1 MPGACIIRTVALLDA
16 IISAW
21 CPEEVY
27 IVPGRNEGRG
37 ENEEIPHHNQCQHFF
52 LLPASLALLLAQFQ
66 YINWFQSWSIPLL
79 NATDD

>member
-1 MPGACIIRTVALLDA
+1 MPDACIIRTVALLDA

-37 ENEEIPHHNQCQHFF
+37 ENEEIPHQNQCQHFF
-52 LLPASLALLLAQFQ
+52 LLPASLCSLTGT
-66 YINWFQSWSIPLL
+66 ISIHKLDPVLEHTSSQR
-79 NATDD
+79 N